1 MNRPVRPRPAAGL
14 AAALALTLAAC
25 AGGTGTAPTSG
36 DAPGDAPAD
45 GPSSRQ
51 ATELTV
57 VLDWTVNTNH
67 AGLYLARQ
75 RGYFDDAGLA
85 VEILEPGEISGLQLV
100 ATGDADVAYSVAESL
115 VPAVERGVD
124 AVSIA
129 AVIEHN
135 TSSLLFQKSSGITRP
150 RDLPGHVYGSYDS
163 PLENALI
170 STLVSCDGGDPDG
183 IVTAPLATDDF
194 RIGLTEDQ
202 FDYVWVYDA
211 WDTIRLRD
219 VDGMD
224 VGTIPF
230 IDHTECI
237 PDWYTPLLA
246 TSRAQLA
253 EDPET
258 VRAFL
263 DAVARGYRDAMTDPA
278 AAAEAVLA
286 ASPELDRE
294 LVEASAEYLAT
305 HYASDPADWGRQTA
319 ETWDGFLDFL
329 AEHDIAGAG
338 LDADALWTND
348 YLPAAGD

>member
-1 MNRPVRPRPAAGL
+1 MTPRAPRPAPL
-14 AAALALTLAAC
+14 AAAATLALTLAAC
-25 AGGTGTAPTSG
+25 AGTTGTDAPA
-36 DAPGDAPAD
+36 APGDDAAD
-45 GPSSRQ
+45 VT
-51 ATELTV
+51 ALTV

-67 AGLYLARQ
+67 AGLYLARE
-75 RGYFDDAGLA
+75 RGYFADAGLE
-85 VEILEPGEISGLQLV
+85 VEILEPGDISGLQLV
-100 ATGDADVAYSVAESL
+100 ATGDADIAYSVAESL
-115 VPAVERGVD
+115 VPAVEGGVD

-135 TSSLLFQKSSGITRP
+135 TSSLLFENSTGITRP

-170 STLVSCDGGDPDG
+170 STLVSCDGGDPAG
-183 IVTAPLATDDF
+183 IETAPLATDDF

-224 VGTIPF
+224 VGTIAF
-230 IDHTECI
+230 IDHTDCI

-253 EDPET
+253 EDPDA

-263 DAVARGYRDAMTDPA
+263 DAVTRGYQDAMAEPS

-305 HYASDPADWGRQTA
+305 HYAEDPAGWGRQTA
-319 ETWDGFLDFL
+319 GTWDGFIGFL
-329 AEHDIAGAG
+329 AEHDIAGAD
-338 LDADALWTND
+338 LDPASLWTND
-348 YLPAAGD
+348 YLPAAGE